1 MRVKR
6 KEQEKVRARE
16 KIHHTPRVVDLI
28 IIIIINRLKD
38 VLSLFQ
44 TSRIVRTPRPQKA
57 SSLPSRPGLSNTPE
71 TSRRL
76 LRVTASPGL
85 SLFRSRGV
93 FPRLSSA
100 RLETPPDLSPCRRRS
115 VRTACSAHRLPIAT
129 EKHHHHHHSP
139 PAELVVVFFGWLKSS
154 SLVASKNNK
163 SFGQSSSV
171 VVSVTLLFFSTPIKI
186 LSLSFDLENQI
197 CVLTYRSPE
206 DEETSDRLTLTQSRK
221 ERRGRRNVFVREE
234 EGQRIDTNRKRRRRW
249 SLLLPNN

>member
-16 KIHHTPRVVDLI
+16 KIHHTPRVVDL

-129 EKHHHHHHSP
+129 EKHHHHSP
-139 PAELVVVFFGWLKSS
+139 PELVVVFWVEVAASS
-154 SLVASKNNK
+154 SFPAVLLVISRR
-163 SFGQSSSV
+163 V
-171 VVSVTLLFFSTPIKI
+171 
-186 LSLSFDLENQI
+186 
-197 CVLTYRSPE
+197 
-206 DEETSDRLTLTQSRK
+206 EE
-221 ERRGRRNVFVREE
+221 
-234 EGQRIDTNRKRRRRW
+234 
-249 SLLLPNN
+249 

>member
-1 MRVKR
+1 MKR

-16 KIHHTPRVVDLI
+16 KIHHTPRVVDLIII

-154 SLVASKNNK
+154 SLVASKNK

-171 VVSVTLLFFSTPIKI
+171 VLSRNAFVFFFSFLFRTHETP
-186 LSLSFDLENQI
+186 SPHLEFFFI
-197 CVLTYRSPE
+197 FK
-206 DEETSDRLTLTQSRK
+206 TL
-221 ERRGRRNVFVREE
+221 N
-234 EGQRIDTNRKRRRRW
+234 
-249 SLLLPNN
+249 